1 MKKLLFLA
9 LFALPVMCSAQTKA
23 TATVDRSDGLY
34 IFVMSLPTSEY
45 TSLGTVTKKIA
56 WTGAP
61 DEMLKDQ
68 VKKVKKEYPEAEAI
82 IFNISMDRA
91 EAIKF
96 K

>member
-1 MKKLLFLA
+1 MKKLLLLT
-9 LFALPVMCSAQTKA
+9 LFAFPLMCSAQTKA

-34 IFVMSLPTSEY
+34 IFVMSLPETPY
-45 TSLGTVTKKIA
+45 TSLGTVKKGMA

-61 DEMLKDQ
+61 SEMLADQ
-68 VKKVKKEYPEAEAI
+68 VKKVKKQYPEAEAI
-82 IFNISMDRA
+82 IFNIDMDKA